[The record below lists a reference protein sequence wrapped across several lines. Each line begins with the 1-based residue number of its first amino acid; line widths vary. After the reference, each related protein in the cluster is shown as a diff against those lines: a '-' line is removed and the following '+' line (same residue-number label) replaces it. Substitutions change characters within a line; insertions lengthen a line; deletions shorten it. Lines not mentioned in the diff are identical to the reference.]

1 MMKRLGY
8 SILFTMLVLLSA
20 CNKLGASP
28 ELETLTGGEAGTT
41 LSATKTATG
50 FYERRKVYD
59 WTLEKVAN
67 PTSLTLKQG
76 ESATVTYTLKA
87 TRTLVSDTTVAGVR
101 GEICV
106 TNGGDRATEGLKLV
120 DQVQYKTGSGQFQ
133 PLAGAT
139 QTITPTQQL
148 APGETKCYPYEI
160 EFTPIEGATY
170 RNSVKVTITNHSGHL
185 GTAFG
190 PNPKADF
197 SLPSTPTVVKIDER
211 ATLKDVLTCPA
222 GFTCTRTPST
232 SSWTLTGTQT
242 ITYSVTVKNVSAE
255 CGKDDYKLKNK
266 ATLTEGDTGQIR
278 TAYAKVV
285 IGTGECKPVVKQ
297 GCTPGYWKNHLS
309 AWNGTGYS
317 PSQTVSSVFT
327 NTGSLGSATL
337 LQALSFR
344 GGSTLDEAKQILL
357 RAAVAALLNA
367 SHPDVSYELTE
378 AQVISQVNAALA
390 STDRSMI
397 LALASRLDGYN
408 NAGCPLN

>member
-1 MMKRLGY
+1 MKHLRY
-8 SILFTMLVLLSA
+8 SVLFVMLVLLAA
-20 CNKLGASP
+20 CNRMGAP
-28 ELETLTGGEAGTT
+28 AELETLTGDDAGTT

-59 WTLEKVAN
+59 WTLEKVASPAN
-67 PTSLTLKQG
+67 LTLEEG
-76 ESATVTYTLKA
+76 ESATVNYTLTA

-106 TNGGDRATEGLKLV
+106 TNGGDRTTEGLKLV
-120 DQVQYKTGSGQFQ
+120 DQVQYKTDSGQFQ

-139 QTITPTQQL
+139 QTIIPEQQL
-148 APGETKCYPYEI
+148 TPGETKCYPYEI
-160 EFTPIEGATY
+160 TFTPVEGAQY

-185 GTAFG
+185 GTAYG

-197 SLPSTPTVVKIDER
+197 SLPGTPTVIKTDES
-211 ATLKDVLTCPA
+211 ASLTDVLTCPA

-255 CGKDDYKLKNK
+255 CGKEYELKNT
-266 ATLTEGDTGQIR
+266 ATLTEGDTGQTR
-278 TAYAKVV
+278 TAYATVV
-285 IGTGECKPVVKQ
+285 ISTGECKPVVKQ

-309 AWNGTGYS
+309 AWTGYS

-327 NTGSLGSATL
+327 SAPSSLGSATL

-344 GGSTLDEAKQILL
+344 GGSTLDEARQILL

-390 STDRSMI
+390 STDRSTI